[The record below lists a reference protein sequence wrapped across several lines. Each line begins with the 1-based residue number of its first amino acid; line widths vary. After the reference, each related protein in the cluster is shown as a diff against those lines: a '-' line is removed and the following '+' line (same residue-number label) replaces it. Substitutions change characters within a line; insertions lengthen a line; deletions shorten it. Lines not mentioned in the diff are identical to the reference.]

1 MRLDGGS
8 VTRNS
13 VHVCYWQL
21 IVPQLQVGKYLTRTN
36 QCRRT
41 LLAHTKR
48 PATTT
53 KQVFIVRQYLIRVV
67 AITTSFI
74 VSRRT
79 SSMFRTSSLFL
90 GFSWFWYPDPP
101 SQLIRLTADDGHGIK
116 PSTHRRLRSSD
127 SLPQMDPIRRNH
139 EHVAVI
145 LRHRHFISST
155 LQWDSKGQRIVVKCG
170 KAIDSS
176 PDSSLPEERIRR
188 QIRGPFKSIVSGT
201 LSRKLR
207 WSASES
213 LSASFTGKLR
223 LNLDQDLGD
232 FSTRWFS
239 AMNDR
244 LLKCHLGIWYSVR
257 FQTPNLSLIFDQNE
271 LQRNHSLKRIS
282 HKSACGYP
290 IKLTY

>member
-1 MRLDGGS
+1 MSASRFGTRQTPCTDTNNKYLLEGS
-8 VTRNS
+8 VHCK
-13 VHVCYWQL
+13 V
-21 IVPQLQVGKYLTRTN
+21 
-36 QCRRT
+36 
-41 LLAHTKR
+41 
-48 PATTT
+48 
-53 KQVFIVRQYLIRVV
+53 IRVV
-67 AITTSFI
+67 AITIPFI
-74 VSRRT
+74 VSRRP

-90 GFSWFWYPDPP
+90 GFFMILVSWSPFA
-101 SQLIRLTADDGHGIK
+101 IGLTADDGHGIN
-116 PSTHRRLRSSD
+116 PQPRRLRSSD

-139 EHVAVI
+139 EHVAII

-176 PDSSLPEERIRR
+176 RDSSLPEERIRR
-188 QIRGPFKSIVSGT
+188 QIRGLLKSTVSGT